1 MKRRF
6 LPIALL
12 LAGSLAAAD
21 AYAQENTLRV
31 EKKLIERSGD
41 YLLVDLTLNLSDLEI
56 RSNRSVTY
64 TPVIQRGDSLRRL
77 PALIVNGRKRQ
88 IPIRAH
94 GARHR
99 HRRGVRRA
107 PQERYRATLRLSRP
121 RALRPLDGRF
131 RDGLGDRRVR
141 LRMGG
146 SQE

>member
-12 LAGSLAAAD
+12 LAGSLAAAN

-41 YLLVDLTLNLSDLEI
+41 YLLVDLTLNLSDLVV

-77 PALIVNGRKRQ
+77 PALIVNGRNRQ
-88 IPIRAH
+88 ILY
-94 GARHR
+94 
-99 HRRGVRRA
+99 
-107 PQERYRATLRLSRP
+107 ERTGRDIATDEEFLSLRS
-121 RALRPLDGRF
+121 
-131 RDGLGDRRVR
+131 
-141 LRMGG
+141 
-146 SQE
+146 

>member
-56 RSNRSVTY
+56 RSNRSVT
-64 TPVIQRGDSLRRL
+64 RRSSS
-77 PALIVNGRKRQ
+77 
-88 IPIRAH
+88 
-94 GARHR
+94 GAT
-99 HRRGVRRA
+99 A
-107 PQERYRATLRLSRP
+107 
-121 RALRPLDGRF
+121 
-131 RDGLGDRRVR
+131 
-141 LRMGG
+141 
-146 SQE
+146 